1 MTEKIYIEYYN
12 DVYVHVICDQGI
24 AFELKER
31 FTFFVDGYQFMPK
44 YKQGR
49 WSGQIHL
56 FNPRSGLL
64 YAGLTY
70 ELENFA
76 QDNDY
81 EIEYMYDNSADEF
94 SEFEAREFIKKLH
107 LPDHIEVRDYQLFS
121 FIHAVRHR
129 RALYLSPT
137 SCHRAGDRV
146 LMSNGLWKNIENIL
160 IGDYVIG
167 SDGKQKEV
175 LRTFSGSDELYEINP
190 KGNKK
195 PITVTGEHILSLKF
209 SDYSKKDGYGKGDK
223 NYIENITVNEYITK
237 SKTYKHCSNLY
248 YNNIPLNFVNE
259 IDPDIKLSPYFIGLY
274 IGDGT
279 SNSCQMTISDD
290 EILNET
296 IHNANVLNM
305 NIRKKGKYCYC
316 ITGSENKRNKIGIRF
331 GTTEHRVRCNE
342 RFIPDELL
350 KATLNFRL
358 ELLAGLIDSDGYL
371 ANGTA
376 FEFVSKSERLTKNVS
391 DLANSLGL
399 VTSSKTKFNKK
410 YNTNYY
416 QTTIMGNI
424 SIIPTRLIRK
434 KPLEFE
440 RIRDPYHAKFDI
452 IPVGN
457 DKYYG
462 IEVQDHLYITNDG
475 MITHNSGKSLII
487 YLITRYMLSLKRKTL
502 IVVPS
507 TNLIHQMAGDF
518 REYNFDS
525 ETFIHK
531 IHDGKEVSKKPVTIT
546 TWQSVYKFE
555 EDWFESFGAILVDE
569 AHLAAAKS
577 LIGIMEKCPNIP
589 YRFGLTGTTDEAK
602 ESSELTLQGLFGQ
615 KKNVTTTAKL
625 MEDGHV
631 AQLTIKAIVLKHPEE
646 RCKELA
652 KNKEYMHE
660 IDTLIGCE
668 SRNKFIK
675 NLALSLKGNTMIL
688 YSRVAKH
695 GEILH
700 DMFLEEEL
708 GDRNVYF
715 VAGSGDRKMSGKER
729 DDLRAIVEKE
739 TDAIIIASYG
749 TLSTGYSIKNL
760 SNVIFASPRK
770 TKIGNIQSIG
780 RALRVNETKK
790 SATVFDIADD
800 LCHKTYKNHT
810 LRHFVERMKLYSK
823 EKFDFRNYLVKLTR

>member
-64 YAGLTY
+64 YGGLTY

-76 QDNDY
+76 KDNDY

-137 SCHRAGDRV
+137 S
-146 LMSNGLWKNIENIL
+146 
-160 IGDYVIG
+160 
-167 SDGKQKEV
+167 
-175 LRTFSGSDELYEINP
+175 
-190 KGNKK
+190 
-195 PITVTGEHILSLKF
+195 
-209 SDYSKKDGYGKGDK
+209 
-223 NYIENITVNEYITK
+223 
-237 SKTYKHCSNLY
+237 
-248 YNNIPLNFVNE
+248 
-259 IDPDIKLSPYFIGLY
+259 
-274 IGDGT
+274 
-279 SNSCQMTISDD
+279 
-290 EILNET
+290 
-296 IHNANVLNM
+296 
-305 NIRKKGKYCYC
+305 
-316 ITGSENKRNKIGIRF
+316 
-331 GTTEHRVRCNE
+331 
-342 RFIPDELL
+342 
-350 KATLNFRL
+350 
-358 ELLAGLIDSDGYL
+358 
-371 ANGTA
+371 
-376 FEFVSKSERLTKNVS
+376 
-391 DLANSLGL
+391 
-399 VTSSKTKFNKK
+399 
-410 YNTNYY
+410 
-416 QTTIMGNI
+416 
-424 SIIPTRLIRK
+424 
-434 KPLEFE
+434 
-440 RIRDPYHAKFDI
+440 
-452 IPVGN
+452 
-457 DKYYG
+457 
-462 IEVQDHLYITNDG
+462 
-475 MITHNSGKSLII
+475 SGKSLII

-708 GDRNVYF
+708 GDRHVYF

-823 EKFDFRNYLVKLTR
+823 EKFDFRNYLVKLQS

>member
-316 ITGSENKRNKIGIRF
+316 ITGSENKRNK
-331 GTTEHRVRCNE
+331 
-342 RFIPDELL
+342 
-350 KATLNFRL
+350 
-358 ELLAGLIDSDGYL
+358 
-371 ANGTA
+371 
-376 FEFVSKSERLTKNVS
+376 
-391 DLANSLGL
+391 
-399 VTSSKTKFNKK
+399 
-410 YNTNYY
+410 
-416 QTTIMGNI
+416 
-424 SIIPTRLIRK
+424 
-434 KPLEFE
+434 
-440 RIRDPYHAKFDI
+440 
-452 IPVGN
+452 
-457 DKYYG
+457 
-462 IEVQDHLYITNDG
+462 
-475 MITHNSGKSLII
+475 
-487 YLITRYMLSLKRKTL
+487 
-502 IVVPS
+502 
-507 TNLIHQMAGDF
+507 
-518 REYNFDS
+518 
-525 ETFIHK
+525 
-531 IHDGKEVSKKPVTIT
+531 
-546 TWQSVYKFE
+546 
-555 EDWFESFGAILVDE
+555 
-569 AHLAAAKS
+569 
-577 LIGIMEKCPNIP
+577 
-589 YRFGLTGTTDEAK
+589 
-602 ESSELTLQGLFGQ
+602 
-615 KKNVTTTAKL
+615 
-625 MEDGHV
+625 
-631 AQLTIKAIVLKHPEE
+631 
-646 RCKELA
+646 
-652 KNKEYMHE
+652 
-660 IDTLIGCE
+660 
-668 SRNKFIK
+668 
-675 NLALSLKGNTMIL
+675 
-688 YSRVAKH
+688 
-695 GEILH
+695 
-700 DMFLEEEL
+700 
-708 GDRNVYF
+708 
-715 VAGSGDRKMSGKER
+715 
-729 DDLRAIVEKE
+729 
-739 TDAIIIASYG
+739 
-749 TLSTGYSIKNL
+749 
-760 SNVIFASPRK
+760 
-770 TKIGNIQSIG
+770 
-780 RALRVNETKK
+780 
-790 SATVFDIADD
+790 
-800 LCHKTYKNHT
+800 
-810 LRHFVERMKLYSK
+810 
-823 EKFDFRNYLVKLTR
+823 